1 MTLDLDR
8 TITVP
13 KGKSSFSIFIDVID
27 DNIPEFNEQL
37 VSSVGAIEGTSTIID
52 NDSLQPLIIA
62 TSTGATE
69 GTDDYMRVDLK
80 FNYQRQGEL
89 VITPEFANI
98 QLPKW
103 ATPQLDFRDNLRLSN
118 NVSFQKV
125 KRKINSQ
132 KKKEFILTSQ
142 LLTIR

>member
-1 MTLDLDR
+1 M
-8 TITVP
+8 
-13 KGKSSFSIFIDVID
+13 
-27 DNIPEFNEQL
+27 
-37 VSSVGAIEGTSTIID
+37 SSVGAIEGTSTIID

-118 NVSFQKV
+118 NVSFHK
-125 KRKINSQ
+125 KSKEKIVIP
-132 KKKEFILTSQ
+132 KKEKEFLF
-142 LLTIR
+142 